1 MTGEKRS
8 LLGNNHE
15 VDVTRIDNDSAGGDY
30 RAFNSMI
37 NLLNAGGG
45 LQLEQDQVALS
56 VYFKKEINP
65 KYRKFETL
73 GDKLNYLFENEYYE
87 RRHFDNYDFNFIKSL
102 YKKAYSYNF
111 RFGTFMAALKFY
123 SMYGLKTFDGNEY
136 LESFE
141 DRVVANAVFLGGGDE
156 KLALQIVEEM
166 ITRRYQPATPT
177 FSNAGKA
184 QRGSYTSCYLLN
196 VDDNIESIN
205 RSITDSMH
213 LSKRGGGVAL
223 NISNLRESGA
233 PIKKVTGQSSGVVP
247 VMKLYEDAFKYANQQ
262 GVRQGAGAA
271 YLSVHHPDILQFLD
285 TKKENADEAIRI
297 KTLSIG
303 VIIPDVTYHLS
314 KNNQA
319 DTTPEN
325 KGNTMALFSP
335 YDIKKVYGL
344 DFNEVDI
351 TEMYDELVANDA
363 IKKTWIN
370 PRNLF
375 GQIAKMQFE
384 SGYPYIMNV
393 DSANRAHNNAGK
405 ITMSNLCVT
414 GDTEI
419 LTSKGYRKVVDL
431 YDSQE
436 DLDVIVDERARTFDF
451 ANVGTSVQTST
462 KMFKTAEGAEVLKL
476 ETLEGFELKAT
487 PWHKM
492 YVERD
497 GEVVKIPLAEVEI
510 GDKILVQGAESA
522 QFGDIDKVDE
532 AYLAGIIAADGTFA
546 KQRNGLDETVRIDL
560 YGDKREFKED
570 VTKSVHRVLK
580 NREDL
585 LKNHSATSTPS
596 FNESTFVDKVFM
608 TSAPLARALGELGFN
623 KETKHTV
630 PEFVKQ
636 GNAET
641 VKAYISGLFQLDG
654 TITGVEKLGSITIE
668 LGSTEKS
675 LLADVQKLLLTFGV
689 FSRIYDS
696 KKGGF
701 APLPDGRGG
710 LKEYE
715 QKKSYSLR
723 ISDRQSRDTMYTLVN
738 WLTKHKEY
746 WEKRNASLT
755 NKVYQTHKFR
765 GTVKSIEFYGHEDVY
780 DVTVEN
786 GHSLI
791 FNGIATGNCSEI
803 LQASNPSTFNAD
815 NSFKEVGR
823 DISCNLGSLNVD
835 NTFNSQNFSL
845 TVETAMRALTTV
857 TNELDEDIECSP
869 SVQKGNRDNHAV
881 GLGQM
886 NLHGFL
892 ARNFIEYDSEEAVDF
907 TRMYFYST
915 LYQVLRASNKIAM
928 ETGKTYW
935 NFKDSKYASG
945 EFFDKYTENE
955 LPDFETDKVR
965 GLFASSTVHVPTR
978 QDWLELKDS
987 VAKHGLY
994 HAYMQA
1000 IAPTGSISY
1009 VNEATSSIHPIVAP
1023 IEARKDGMSGRVFVP
1038 MPHLNDDT
1046 VGYYRTAYMIDNK
1059 AIIDIYAAAQEFV
1072 DQGMSLTL
1080 FYSNE
1085 NTTRDLIRTY
1095 IYAWTKGIK
1104 TLYYARIQTK
1114 SLDGTEVEDA
1124 NALCESCMV

>member
-1 MTGEKRS
+1 
-8 LLGNNHE
+8 
-15 VDVTRIDNDSAGGDY
+15 
-30 RAFNSMI
+30 
-37 NLLNAGGG
+37 
-45 LQLEQDQVALS
+45 
-56 VYFKKEINP
+56 
-65 KYRKFETL
+65 
-73 GDKLNYLFENEYYE
+73 
-87 RRHFDNYDFNFIKSL
+87 
-102 YKKAYSYNF
+102 
-111 RFGTFMAALKFY
+111 
-123 SMYGLKTFDGNEY
+123 
-136 LESFE
+136 
-141 DRVVANAVFLGGGDE
+141 
-156 KLALQIVEEM
+156 
-166 ITRRYQPATPT
+166 
-177 FSNAGKA
+177 
-184 QRGSYTSCYLLN
+184 
-196 VDDNIESIN
+196 
-205 RSITDSMH
+205 
-213 LSKRGGGVAL
+213 
-223 NISNLRESGA
+223 
-233 PIKKVTGQSSGVVP
+233 
-247 VMKLYEDAFKYANQQ
+247 
-262 GVRQGAGAA
+262 
-271 YLSVHHPDILQFLD
+271 
-285 TKKENADEAIRI
+285 
-297 KTLSIG
+297 
-303 VIIPDVTYHLS
+303 
-314 KNNQA
+314 
-319 DTTPEN
+319 
-325 KGNTMALFSP
+325 
-335 YDIKKVYGL
+335 
-344 DFNEVDI
+344 
-351 TEMYDELVANDA
+351 
-363 IKKTWIN
+363 
-370 PRNLF
+370 
-375 GQIAKMQFE
+375 
-384 SGYPYIMNV
+384 IMNV

-451 ANVGTSVQTST
+451 ANAGTSVQTST
-462 KMFKTAEGAEVLKL
+462 KMFKTAEGAEVVKL

-497 GEVVKIPLAEVEI
+497 GEVVKIPLVEVEI

-623 KETKHTV
+623 KETKHAV

-654 TITGVEKLGSITIE
+654 TITGAEKLGSISIE

-696 KKGGF
+696 KKSGF
-701 APLPDGRGG
+701 ALLPDGHGG

-723 ISDRQSRDTMYTLVN
+723 ISDRQSRDIMYTLVN

-746 WEKRNASLT
+746 WEERNASLT

-765 GTVKSIEFYGHEDVY
+765 ATVKSIEFYGHEDVY

-886 NLHGFL
+886 
-892 ARNFIEYDSEEAVDF
+892 
-907 TRMYFYST
+907 
-915 LYQVLRASNKIAM
+915 
-928 ETGKTYW
+928 
-935 NFKDSKYASG
+935 
-945 EFFDKYTENE
+945 
-955 LPDFETDKVR
+955 
-965 GLFASSTVHVPTR
+965 
-978 QDWLELKDS
+978 
-987 VAKHGLY
+987 
-994 HAYMQA
+994 
-1000 IAPTGSISY
+1000 
-1009 VNEATSSIHPIVAP
+1009 
-1023 IEARKDGMSGRVFVP
+1023 
-1038 MPHLNDDT
+1038 
-1046 VGYYRTAYMIDNK
+1046 
-1059 AIIDIYAAAQEFV
+1059 
-1072 DQGMSLTL
+1072 
-1080 FYSNE
+1080 
-1085 NTTRDLIRTY
+1085 
-1095 IYAWTKGIK
+1095 
-1104 TLYYARIQTK
+1104 
-1114 SLDGTEVEDA
+1114 
-1124 NALCESCMV
+1124 